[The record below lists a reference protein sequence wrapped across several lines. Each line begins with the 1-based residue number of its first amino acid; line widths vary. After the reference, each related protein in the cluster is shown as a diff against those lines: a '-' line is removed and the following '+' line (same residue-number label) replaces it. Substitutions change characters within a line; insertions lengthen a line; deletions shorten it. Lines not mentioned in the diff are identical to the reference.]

1 MPVESGFWSRAWKTR
16 GRCPLS
22 AQTHV
27 PLEATSM
34 GLAGAPA
41 GSEAVVTGDFFT
53 RPEGMAT
60 DLGHRL
66 ASLAMFSGHSM

>member
-1 MPVESGFWSRAWKTR
+1 
-16 GRCPLS
+16 
-22 AQTHV
+22 
-27 PLEATSM
+27 M